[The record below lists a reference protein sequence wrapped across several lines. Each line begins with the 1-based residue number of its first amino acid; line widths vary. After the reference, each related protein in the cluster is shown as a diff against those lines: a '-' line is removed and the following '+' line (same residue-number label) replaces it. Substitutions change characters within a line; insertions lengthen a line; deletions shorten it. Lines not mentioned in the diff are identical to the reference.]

1 MKQNHKTFLTRKRW
15 IGLIVLILAT
25 IFTAIYACKTNIDPA
40 PATIAGSFG
49 SIAALLLISYILKVR
64 DDLFFCGLLFV
75 YFASPVGSVLNL
87 YRSVDLYDKVVHF
100 FSGLLLASLGAMI
113 MSVLLKHAVQTI
125 KKTKWY
131 TCLLRQPLHFSFPLP
146 SQGSGKFSNSLQI
159 GLLEEICSEAW
170 SIP

>member
-75 YFASPVGSVLNL
+75 YFASPVGSVLKDVYKRQAPWPL
-87 YRSVDLYDKVVHF
+87 CCRIASFIRLRSSAAKPQSVRIC
-100 FSGLLLASLGAMI
+100 SARQALAS
-113 MSVLLKHAVQTI
+113 S
-125 KKTKWY
+125 
-131 TCLLRQPLHFSFPLP
+131 
-146 SQGSGKFSNSLQI
+146 
-159 GLLEEICSEAW
+159 
-170 SIP
+170 

>member
-87 YRSVDLYDKVVHF
+87 YRSVDLYD
-100 FSGLLLASLGAMI
+100 SRTLLQWSSAGKPGGNDHVRAPKACRSD
-113 MSVLLKHAVQTI
+113 H
-125 KKTKWY
+125 KKNK
-131 TCLLRQPLHFSFPLP
+131 
-146 SQGSGKFSNSLQI
+146 G
-159 GLLEEICSEAW
+159 
-170 SIP
+170 IPAC

>member
-40 PATIAGSFG
+40 PATMAGSFG

-75 YFASPVGSVLNL
+75 YFASPVG
-87 YRSVDLYDKVVHF
+87 
-100 FSGLLLASLGAMI
+100 
-113 MSVLLKHAVQTI
+113 
-125 KKTKWY
+125 
-131 TCLLRQPLHFSFPLP
+131 
-146 SQGSGKFSNSLQI
+146 
-159 GLLEEICSEAW
+159 
-170 SIP
+170 